1 MVAKVGVGGMG
12 TRLSNAVVY
21 YMDINTS
28 FHTRGAWCSHT
39 PLNI

>member
-28 FHTRGAWCSHT
+28 FQRGAAAH
-39 PLNI
+39 L